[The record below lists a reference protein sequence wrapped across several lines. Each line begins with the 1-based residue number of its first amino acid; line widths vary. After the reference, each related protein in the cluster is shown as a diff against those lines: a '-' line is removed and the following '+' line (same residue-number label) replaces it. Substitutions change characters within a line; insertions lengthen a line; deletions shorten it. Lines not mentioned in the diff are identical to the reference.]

1 MNKDWISHFMAH
13 NSGCFD
19 DFHLAKIAEG
29 LEMVP
34 DDKAP
39 FILGADFKKPIHMML
54 VSIGGGAL
62 GIDRFVLE
70 QTGIGILKL
79 LTCGGF
85 GIWTI
90 VDFFLIMG
98 ETRDY
103 NANKII
109 SLINRYSNK
118 TERPSQDARSKGPAG
133 YGEGT
138 MNYGSSQPQNSSQ
151 DAGFGEAPIGLPEQ
165 SPSVHMPGEE
175 NPSDYAPKSDYSSYA
190 PQGYTDYTKS
200 DE

>member
-1 MNKDWISHFMAH
+1 MNKDWISYFMAH

-19 DFHLAKIAEG
+19 DFHLAKISEG

-34 DDKAP
+34 DEKAP
-39 FILGADFKKPIHMML
+39 LVLGADFKKPIHMML

-62 GIDRFVLE
+62 GIDRFVLG
-70 QTGIGILKL
+70 QVGIGILKL

-85 GIWTI
+85 GIWSI

-109 SLINRYSNK
+109 TLINRYSNK
-118 TERPSQDARSKGPAG
+118 TERPSQDARPKSSVG
-133 YGEGT
+133 YEGT
-138 MNYGSSQPQNSSQ
+138 ENYGSSQPQASSQ
-151 DAGFGEAPIGLPEQ
+151 GSNFEEAPISLPEQ
-165 SPSVHMPGEE
+165 SSAHMPGEE